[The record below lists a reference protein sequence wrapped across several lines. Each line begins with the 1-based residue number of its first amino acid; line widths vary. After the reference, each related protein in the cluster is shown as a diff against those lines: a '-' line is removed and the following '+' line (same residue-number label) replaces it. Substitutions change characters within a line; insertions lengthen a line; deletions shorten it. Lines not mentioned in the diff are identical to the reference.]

1 MRSTRHM
8 AIREDKTG
16 AFASEV
22 QLLRKTLKLW
32 MQITLACAMVFT
44 MLGAGDTT
52 AARFNDLG
60 HKMMCTCGCNQILLE
75 CNHVGCT
82 VSGGMRDE
90 LQAGLDRGDND
101 NLILNSFVQKYGPTV
116 LASPMRGGFDDVA
129 WIMPIAVFLLAT
141 LGTALL
147 IRKWKLRTVAMPPT
161 PATPGFDAVRDRIR
175 KETEF

>member
-1 MRSTRHM
+1 M
-8 AIREDKTG
+8 KTH
-16 AFASEV
+16 S
-22 QLLRKTLKLW
+22 TLKLW
-32 MQITLACAMVFT
+32 LQLTLACAMVFT
-44 MLGAGDTT
+44 MLGAGDTA

-60 HKMMCTCGCNQILLE
+60 HKMMCTCSCNQILLE
-75 CNHVGCT
+75 CNHVGCP

-101 NLILNSFVQKYGPTV
+101 SMIFNAFVQKYGPTV
-116 LASPMRGGFDDVA
+116 LAAPMRGGFDDVA

-147 IRKWKLRTVAMPPT
+147 VRKWKLRTVAMPPL
-161 PATPGFDAVRDRIR
+161 PATPGYDAVRDRIR